1 MAKHVKSADLILSG
15 PMSKFFKYLGRFKNR
30 TILERG
36 HNQTP
41 KGETIEQCFARCAKM
56 STIRKRT
63 CETNCAINQ

>member
-1 MAKHVKSADLILSG
+1 MPTYGDYVKKTLKNWVG
-15 PMSKFFKYLGRFKNR
+15 PKGHLGRFAKMS
-30 TILERG
+30 ILIKG

>member
-30 TILERG
+30 KILEQG

-41 KGETIEQCFARCAKM
+41 KGEGLEKCLEKCAKM
-56 STIRKRT
+56 SIIRKRT
-63 CETNCAINQ
+63 CETNCVINN